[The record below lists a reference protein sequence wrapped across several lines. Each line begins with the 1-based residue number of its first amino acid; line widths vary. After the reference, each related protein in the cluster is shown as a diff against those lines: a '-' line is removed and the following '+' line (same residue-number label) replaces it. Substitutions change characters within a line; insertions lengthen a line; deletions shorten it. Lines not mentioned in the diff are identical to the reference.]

1 MAVFANNTDQTVL
14 FKNPIKLNTVI
25 SCNKGYIIHREGSG
39 ILTLRSPGPNC
50 LAQYLCLFSGNI
62 ALSEGATVG
71 PISIALTID
80 GEIIATSTA
89 TVTPAAVG
97 DFFNVSFME
106 VVQIPKGCCNNV
118 SVENITANE
127 SAIDINNPNLIVRR
141 IA

>member
-1 MAVFANNTDQTVL
+1 MAEFANNALQTVL
-14 FKNPIKLNTVI
+14 PNNPVELITVI
-25 SCNKGYIIHREGSG
+25 PCNKGYVVHREGSG

-50 LAQYLCLFSGNI
+50 LAQYLVLFNANI

-80 GEIIATSTA
+80 GEILKTSTA

-97 DFFNVSFME
+97 DFFNVSFSE
-106 VVQIPKGCCNNV
+106 IIQIPKGCCNNV
-118 SVENITANE
+118 SVENITANT
-127 SAIDINNPNLIVRR
+127 SIDIQNSNLIIRR